1 MKKGIRGWVSVAR
14 MWKGEKV
21 DVQMLDREE
30 VGGEGEVHN
39 EREGDDGKQTERNK
53 IVRFML
59 V

>member
-1 MKKGIRGWVSVAR
+1 